1 MVASAALVAGCT
13 SDAGKSILVAGLCRL
28 LRRKGVS
35 VAPFKAQNM
44 SNNCAVTADGGEIG
58 RAQALQ
64 AIACDLPLSVDF
76 NPVLLKP
83 NSDQTSQVVVRGK
96 ADGNVS
102 AMDYRSRRKALRE
115 VVGETLA
122 DMRERYDVVLCEG
135 AGSPAEVNL
144 RESDIANMGLA
155 EIADLPVVVV
165 GDIDRGG
172 VLAHFVGTHQILAPA
187 DRDRISGFIVNK
199 FRGSTD
205 LLTPGLSVVEQY
217 TTVPVLGVVPF
228 INGLWI
234 DAEDSLG
241 TVSGASVGP
250 ATQPVGSQSMR
261 IAVLRLPR
269 VSNATDIEAF
279 AVEPGVHVSWTVD
292 PTVAAGADVVVI
304 PGSKSTIADLAWLR
318 QHGFAEVLAE
328 RARNGKPILGICGGF
343 QMLCENIADE
353 VESGIG
359 SAVGLGLLD
368 VDIDFAKHKT
378 LRAHDDGSYEVHYGA
393 VTRCNERPFLIEE
406 GEGARR
412 GAVMGTHR
420 HGYFENDACRRA
432 FLAEMAQLA
441 GLSDFVVSSD
451 TSFSAERIR
460 QIDLIAD
467 VVDAAI
473 PGEALAAATGI
484 DQFA

>member
-1 MVASAALVAGCT
+1 MVAPAALIAGCT
-13 SDAGKSILVAGLCRL
+13 SDAGKSILVAGMCRL

-44 SNNCAVTADGGEIG
+44 SNNCAVTPDGGEIG

-64 AIACDLPLSVDF
+64 ALACDLPLSVDF

-83 NSDQTSQVVVRGK
+83 NSGQTSQVVVRGQ

-102 AMDYRSRRKALRE
+102 AMSYRSRRKALRG

-122 DMRERYDVVLCEG
+122 DLRERYDVVLCEG

-172 VLAHFVGTHQILAPA
+172 VLAHFVGTHQILAPEDCA
-187 DRDRISGFIVNK
+187 RISGFIVNK
-199 FRGSTD
+199 FRGAQE
-205 LLTPGLSVVEQY
+205 LLAPGLSAVEEH
-217 TTVPVLGVVPF
+217 TGVPVLGVVPF

-241 TVSGASVGP
+241 TVAGSSVGP
-250 ATQPVGSQSMR
+250 ATAPLGSQSMH

-292 PTVAAGADVVVI
+292 PSVAAGADLVVI
-304 PGSKSTIADLAWLR
+304 PGSKSTVSDLAWLR
-318 QHGFAEVLAE
+318 ERGFAEVLAE
-328 RARNGKPILGICGGF
+328 RARKDKPILGICGGF
-343 QMLCENIADE
+343 QMLCTNIADE
-353 VESGIG
+353 VESDVG
-359 SAVGLGLLD
+359 SVAGFGLLD
-368 VDIDFAKHKT
+368 VDIDFAPTKT
-378 LRAHDDGSYEVHYGA
+378 LIAHADGSYEVHYGTA
-393 VTRCNERPFLIEE
+393 ARSSEQPFLPAD

-420 HGYFENDACRRA
+420 HGYFENDASRRA
-432 FLAEMAQLA
+432 FLAEIAQLV
-441 GLSDFVVSSD
+441 GLDNFVVSQN
-451 TSFSAERIR
+451 TSFEAERIR
-460 QIDLIAD
+460 QVDLIAD
-467 VVDAAI
+467 AI
-473 PGEALAAATGI
+473 ATGVPGEALAAATGI
-484 DQFA
+484 EQFA